1 MNDTPDETF
10 NGAEL
15 SQSVLARDWNSS
27 EERGFAVADS
37 SGFVAVDDHFTTG
50 FAFSTMPSFVIT
62 SFSPETPSS
71 SGCRAISSRSNRT
84 GTVFGFFGC
93 CPHKFELSAPL
104 VAVSTRESK
113 MIKC

>member
-10 NGAEL
+10 NGLAL
-15 SQSVLARDWNSS
+15 SESVLARDWNSS

-62 SFSPETPSS
+62 SFSPETPEFI
-71 SGCRAISSRSNRT
+71 GVQ
-84 GTVFGFFGC
+84 GY
-93 CPHKFELSAPL
+93 L
-104 VAVSTRESK
+104 VSQ
-113 MIKC
+113 